1 MRRMIASLDKKRRYR
16 HNYGET
22 ALLLRR
28 SSMRFAV
35 LLALVFTATA
45 AAAPAPRVHA
55 VSLPATGVVGSPLR
69 VTVSIRPPARAT
81 VIATGPATV
90 RAKLTPTKNGGV
102 SSATLR
108 FTRAGSWTVSAAI
121 ARRTV
126 RLGSVRV
133 DVARDPLLL
142 DPFTIAV
149 ESQGTLL
156 IGQLREGGLVRLTP
170 RGRATP

>member
-1 MRRMIASLDKKRRYR
+1 MRL
-16 HNYGET
+16 
-22 ALLLRR
+22 
-28 SSMRFAV
+28 AV

-45 AAAPAPRVHA
+45 AAAPPPRVH
-55 VSLPATGVVGSPLR
+55 VVRLPATGVVGSALR
-69 VTVSIRPPARAT
+69 VTVSIKPSAT
-81 VIATGPATV
+81 VVATGPATV
-90 RAKLTPTKNGGV
+90 RARLTPTKKASV
-102 SSATLR
+102 YSATLR
-108 FTRAGSWTVSAAI
+108 FTRAGSWTISAAM

-156 IGQLREGGLVRLTP
+156 VGQLREGGLVRVTP
-170 RGRATP
+170 RG